1 VSPAKGVMLETL
13 FSMVSLSWVDED
25 LPLSYQFGYLS
36 TSPSNKDNGMIVLR
50 SKMELSYTSTLLP
63 SGFTKVMG
71 LPSNLSCAVIVFDN
85 MDSYSRSSSEVSVRD
100 TLTSV
105 KSLGS
110 FLLSGL
116 NTFRVNNNPDD
127 LRNSLSC
134 VSTVLNRVNCSEAP
148 DCLSLHRSPCS
159 QVEGTCGECLS
170 GFVGSSG
177 SSNTRCIS
185 TTSSH
190 RSLSDITSSTT
201 PISCSSDEDCDSA
214 GLVFSECEASSQLCQ
229 PIQQSCPNSC
239 SGHGSCVFRSKY
251 NLSTSVSLLPE
262 CDVSDVDGCVSLC
275 ECVDGFMGSSCSLS
289 SAEFLEQKSLRSLMV
304 ESVRDMMS
312 LENLDRISWIRTLS
326 SIGSDSLSLSLES
339 KLLMTSLTIDL
350 LQMTG
355 DVEVSVEEL
364 LGSGLDV
371 LVDMCVSG
379 LSSSFS
385 SSNGDANGAALDLL
399 MTLVSAYSE
408 VFTTDMTEGQ
418 FPLSSVTSNLRSS
431 SFYISPSS
439 PTSEFSI
446 PETALESFVNT
457 LRPKPLA
464 PPSIELFGEDIL
476 PLQLSLSEIQP
487 SFASSSASTSS
498 SNQSTQPMNET
509 QLSLPLVVSLH
520 NSPCSSKEGRGECE
534 IRVFLQNKFKQH
546 TQSSHSLTSSTL
558 STSEPSSPLSFETVC
573 ALHVTEEH
581 AYLCPSGE
589 VLSVTCNGSYSGR
602 GRSYCP
608 LHSQVAECRM
618 NLHTSLATSLSTD
631 TDEQF
636 SCRVEEFN
644 ESMTVCACNLS
655 TLATVIGRN
664 GGTVSFSL
672 FSMEKSVTSD
682 FASTWKST
690 ATLSVSDVSQSWTVL
705 LSLSCIVVLFVFSL
719 LLTMSWD
726 SEDKKRR
733 QMLLTQTKGKSQS
746 QTNSRPPPW
755 KARFSHAISAQ
766 QHHPQPSPTPFVPI
780 PPTQLKPPNRSKA
793 NEYLKLIDESLP
805 SVFKSDSLWLK
816 FKEEVKVYHRW
827 LGIVF
832 YYSPVFPRSMRV
844 LSLFSSIVIML
855 FVQSVTYNIADP
867 DDGSCEACEDENC
880 CLSLRS
886 TLNSNQDRC
895 YWTASS
901 SFSSSDTNSSEG
913 SCHFREIS
921 HEMGRVFIVAML
933 SAVVSAPLAL
943 SIQYLICNVLSKEVV
958 LPEEVKAKSNLVA
971 LKRVQRL
978 LPSHRG
984 SVRNVGDPSLSLV
997 ELCGKTPMEDLK
1009 NLRDELSDHYNHLV
1023 SSPNCKPEEFRG
1035 LFPLFSFHLFF
1046 FPHLSLR
1053 GLGNIDRKHR

>member
-1 VSPAKGVMLETL
+1 
-13 FSMVSLSWVDED
+13 
-25 LPLSYQFGYLS
+25 
-36 TSPSNKDNGMIVLR
+36 
-50 SKMELSYTSTLLP
+50 
-63 SGFTKVMG
+63 
-71 LPSNLSCAVIVFDN
+71 
-85 MDSYSRSSSEVSVRD
+85 
-100 TLTSV
+100 
-105 KSLGS
+105 
-110 FLLSGL
+110 
-116 NTFRVNNNPDD
+116 
-127 LRNSLSC
+127 
-134 VSTVLNRVNCSEAP
+134 
-148 DCLSLHRSPCS
+148 
-159 QVEGTCGECLS
+159 
-170 GFVGSSG
+170 
-177 SSNTRCIS
+177 
-185 TTSSH
+185 
-190 RSLSDITSSTT
+190 
-201 PISCSSDEDCDSA
+201 
-214 GLVFSECEASSQLCQ
+214 
-229 PIQQSCPNSC
+229 
-239 SGHGSCVFRSKY
+239 
-251 NLSTSVSLLPE
+251 
-262 CDVSDVDGCVSLC
+262 
-275 ECVDGFMGSSCSLS
+275 
-289 SAEFLEQKSLRSLMV
+289 
-304 ESVRDMMS
+304 
-312 LENLDRISWIRTLS
+312 
-326 SIGSDSLSLSLES
+326 
-339 KLLMTSLTIDL
+339 
-350 LQMTG
+350 
-355 DVEVSVEEL
+355 
-364 LGSGLDV
+364 
-371 LVDMCVSG
+371 
-379 LSSSFS
+379 
-385 SSNGDANGAALDLL
+385 
-399 MTLVSAYSE
+399 
-408 VFTTDMTEGQ
+408 
-418 FPLSSVTSNLRSS
+418 
-431 SFYISPSS
+431 
-439 PTSEFSI
+439 
-446 PETALESFVNT
+446 VNT

-487 SFASSSASTSS
+487 SFPSSSASTSS

-573 ALHVTEEH
+573 ELHVTEEH

-636 SCRVEEFN
+636 SCRVEAFN

-901 SFSSSDTNSSEG
+901 SFSSLSTNVTVASKGTCAFRDIGRDATRVFTVAILSAIISAPFSLLVQYLVTNILCAPNDLSSSSSSEDLR
-913 SCHFREIS
+913 FLRT
-921 HEMGRVFIVAML
+921 R
-933 SAVVSAPLAL
+933 
-943 SIQYLICNVLSKEVV
+943 
-958 LPEEVKAKSNLVA
+958 
-971 LKRVQRL
+971 
-978 LPSHRG
+978 
-984 SVRNVGDPSLSLV
+984 SVRTMVGIETNELREASGMSLSS
-997 ELCGKTPMEDLK
+997 DFK
-1009 NLRDELSDHYNHLV
+1009 NLLDELSRYCQEMKAT
-1023 SSPNCKPEEFRG
+1023 PNLDKTIGSLEEFKSSWGMLTDMRV
-1035 LFPLFSFHLFF
+1035 
-1046 FPHLSLR
+1046 PHQSSTPSRIAFRFTSRDATQSTVQHNLLKELS
-1053 GLGNIDRKHR
+1053 GVRK